1 MFLWGLQSVDCQA
14 VVYQYGTV
22 FITSRVVQILLK
34 LQIEGETY
42 VSIVIFMSQL
52 VP

>member
-1 MFLWGLQSVDCQA
+1 MGALSVDCQA

-22 FITSRVVQILLK
+22 FITSRVVQISLK

-42 VSIVIFMSQL
+42 VLILIFMSQL

>member
-1 MFLWGLQSVDCQA
+1 MGALSVDCQA
-14 VVYQYGTV
+14 VVYQYRTV
-22 FITSRVVQILLK
+22 FITSRVVQISLK

-42 VSIVIFMSQL
+42 VLILIFMSQL